1 MTKTKFKQFSKRCIG
16 AMIMLW
22 FIGAIFGFAVCIVQL
37 CKGDIVSLGDVLAYI
52 GAPMTGGIVA
62 YMIKSAFED
71 KRKKENSYEEF
82 ENEIFKP

>member
-1 MTKTKFKQFSKRCIG
+1 
-16 AMIMLW
+16 MIVLW

-37 CKGDIVSLGDVLAYI
+37 CKGDIVCLGDVLAYI

>member
-1 MTKTKFKQFSKRCIG
+1 
-16 AMIMLW
+16 MIMLC